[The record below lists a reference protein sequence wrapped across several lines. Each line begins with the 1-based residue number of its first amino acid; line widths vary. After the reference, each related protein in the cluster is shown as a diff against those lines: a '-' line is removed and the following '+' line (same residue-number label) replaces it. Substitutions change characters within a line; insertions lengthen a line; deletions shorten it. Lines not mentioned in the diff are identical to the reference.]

1 MHPLAIS
8 SLSFIG
14 PLTLTTYN
22 KQWYA
27 AIATLLIL
35 ITSVSYHST
44 KDQTLMRI
52 DMATVYL
59 LVATY
64 LAYGYKYKILYIAI
78 PEGLYV
84 MTIYHYGYHNQALA
98 WSPNYYV
105 STFWHGSIHVTVA
118 LTASYGS
125 YLIGPPKILP

>member
-14 PLTLTTYN
+14 PLVLTTYN

-27 AIATLLIL
+27 AIVTMLIL

-44 KDQTLMRI
+44 KDKTLMHI
-52 DMATVYL
+52 DIGACYI
-59 LVATY
+59 LVTTY
-64 LAYGYKYKILYIAI
+64 LAYAYKYKILYIGI
-78 PEGLYV
+78 PETLYV
-84 MTIYHYGYHNQALA
+84 ITIYHYGYRNQALA
-98 WSPNYYV
+98 WSPNYYIA
-105 STFWHGSIHVTVA
+105 TFWHGTIHVTVA

-125 YLIGPPKILP
+125 YLIGPI